1 MLNKICS
8 IFQLEQWM
16 LIMRKE
22 FVLSTI
28 LIILAVV
35 GLCYS
40 IWPGA
45 WKLMIFFGPI
55 LLLGCYDLFQ
65 KKHAIARNFPVLG
78 RTRYLMEW
86 ARPKIFQYFIEPDTE
101 GRPLNRLHRSVIYQ
115 RAKNQKDTTPFGTQ
129 MNLYD
134 EGYEWMNHSIAA
146 IDHHELDADPRVKIG
161 GPNCKQPYSASLF
174 NVAAMSF
181 GSLSKRA
188 ILALNEG
195 AKIGGFAHNTGE
207 GGISPYHLEP
217 GGDLI
222 YQIGTGYFGCRNNEG
237 GFDEK
242 LFVERAKEPTVKMIE
257 LKLSQGAKPGHGG
270 ILPASKNTPEIAKIR
285 SVEPRTAV
293 NSPPYHKAFNTPKGL
308 IDLIG
313 KMQILSEGKPIGF
326 KLCVGNKSE
335 FIGICKAM
343 IAMDSYPDFISV
355 DGGEGGTG
363 AAPLEFSD
371 AVGMPFREGLAFVHD
386 TLIGFGIRD
395 KISLIAS
402 GKILDGFDIFR
413 AKALGADACYSAR
426 AMMMAIGCIQALECH
441 KNTCPTGVATQDE
454 ELIKGLVV
462 SDKSQRVANYQK
474 GTVNAFVDLLS
485 GAGLKA
491 HNDIQRYHVNRRISY
506 EKVMRYDEIYPPV
519 EEGCLRSES
528 SVPESWKREWSRA
541 SAERF

>member
-1 MLNKICS
+1 
-8 IFQLEQWM
+8 
-16 LIMRKE
+16 MRNE
-22 FVLSTI
+22 FVASTI
-28 LIILAVV
+28 IIILAVL
-35 GLCYS
+35 GLS
-40 IWPGA
+40 FTIWPGA
-45 WKLMIFFGPI
+45 WKIMIFLGPI
-55 LLLGCYDLFQ
+55 LLLGWYDFFQ
-65 KKHAIARNFPVLG
+65 KKKAIVRNFPVLG

-101 GRPLNRLHRSVIYQ
+101 GTPLNRLHRSVIYQ
-115 RAKNQKDTTPFGTQ
+115 RAKDVKDTTPFGTQ
-129 MNLYD
+129 MDLYA

-146 IDHHELDADPRVKIG
+146 IDHHQLEANPRVTIG
-161 GPNCKQPYSASLF
+161 GPTCKQPYSASLF

-222 YQIGTGYFGCRNNEG
+222 YQIGTGYFGCRSKEG

-242 LFVERAKEPTVKMIE
+242 LFIERAKEPSVKMIE

-270 ILPASKNTPEIAKIR
+270 ILPATKNTPEIAKIR
-285 SVEPRTAV
+285 SVEPGIAV
-293 NSPPYHKAFNTPKGL
+293 NSPPYHKAFNTPTGL
-308 IDLIG
+308 MDLIG
-313 KMQILSEGKPIGF
+313 RMQRLSEGKPIGF

-335 FIGICKAM
+335 FLGICKAM
-343 IAMDSYPDFISV
+343 LAMNIFPDFISV

-371 AVGMPFREGLAFVHD
+371 AVGMPFREGLAFVHNA
-386 TLIGFGIRD
+386 LVGFGIRD
-395 KISLIAS
+395 KIKLIAS

-413 AKALGADACYSAR
+413 AKALGADICYSAR
-426 AMMMAIGCIQALECH
+426 AMMMALGCIQALECH

-454 ELIKGLVV
+454 ELVKGLVV

-474 GTVNAFVDLLS
+474 GTIKAFVELMG
-485 GAGLKA
+485 GAGIKS
-491 HNDIQRYHVNRRISY
+491 HKDIKRHHVNKRITV
-506 EKVMRYDEIYPPV
+506 EKIMRYDEIYPLIPS
-519 EEGCLRSES
+519 GCLNAES
-528 SVPESWKREWSRA
+528 TVPEMWKRDWDMA
-541 SAERF
+541 SAEAF